1 MIKGTLLF
9 LFGASIGL
17 MVKTV
22 FIVCGFNPEGWYA
35 GWFGCFFTCLFA
47 LWVYKKEEE

>member
-1 MIKGTLLF
+1 MIKGILLF

-17 MVKTV
+17 MVKTA
-22 FIVCGFNPEGWYA
+22 FIIFGFNPDGWFA

-47 LWVYKKEEE
+47 LWVYKKVEE